1 MYIFE
6 TIHGSRLYG
15 LSHANSDY
23 DYLRVLPFG
32 VSKRSEHEITGTVDA
47 KTYDLPKFLRM
58 AGNGYPQ
65 AVEAMFSEAAFTDE
79 IGYLRKSFHP
89 SQSSM
94 IGSYNR
100 RVRGFVNIGN
110 HKSKRHALRLVHNLN
125 EFLVNGRFNPTLDED
140 VIDRITEQAHA
151 EGSEFLRLLRSSSTL
166 DLFGDYDLTYI
177 AGAV

>member
-15 LSHANSDY
+15 LSHAGSDY

-32 VSKRSEHEITGTVDA
+32 VSKRSEHAIFGSVDA
-47 KTYDLPKFLRM
+47 KTYDFPKFMRM

-79 IGYLRKSFHP
+79 ITHLRRSFHP
-89 SQSSM
+89 NQGSL

-100 RVRGFVNIGN
+100 RVRGFVGIGN

-125 EFLVNGRFNPTLDED
+125 EFLVDGRFNPTLDED
-140 VIDRITEQAHA
+140 VIARITEQAYT
-151 EGSEFLRLLRSSSTL
+151 EGSEFLRLLRSASTL
-166 DLFGDYDLTYI
+166 DLFEDMI
-177 AGAV
+177 